1 MPTAINIRN
10 EVNQYLDDTDDC
22 ILKIVHNILKT
33 DGEED
38 FWYELPINVQE
49 NIQTAIKQSEE
60 GKGKSHKEV
69 MAKYGIMFE
78 IIWFLFAYKKL
89 FMIR

>member
-1 MPTAINIRN
+1 MVNTADIRE
-10 EVNQYLDDTDDC
+10 EVNLYLENADER

-33 DGEED
+33 DAEED
-38 FWYELPINVQE
+38 FWDELPINIQE

-69 MAKYGIMFE
+69 MAKYG
-78 IIWFLFAYKKL
+78 
-89 FMIR
+89 R